1 MPRFT
6 GYVLWFFWTR
16 IFSEKMIAADT
27 IQGELPSHFSAGCCG
42 RFSIPSCSCST
53 PAAISLP
60 VHTSGEFS
68 ELIYFSFVRLT
79 PLGYGEITPVSWMAQ
94 NLTLLEAVWGQTY
107 LVVRVVRLVG
117 LHLSGGLVNRITN
130 RKGYE

>member
-1 MPRFT
+1 MSCGF
-6 GYVLWFFWTR
+6 LDR
-16 IFSEKMIAADT
+16 IFSEKMIASDT
-27 IQGELPSHFSAGCCG
+27 IQGGIAVSFLSGLLWAFFYP
-42 RFSIPSCSCST
+42 ILLLLD

-68 ELIYFSFVRLT
+68 ELIYFFFVRLT

-107 LVVRVVRLVG
+107 LVVRVARLVG
-117 LHLSGGLVNRITN
+117 LHLSGAGQSDH
-130 RKGYE
+130 K

>member
-6 GYVLWFFWTR
+6 GYVSWFFWTGF
-16 IFSEKMIAADT
+16 FSEKMNR
-27 IQGELPSHFSAGCCG
+27 GRSHSGGNCRLISQRVVVGVFL
-42 RFSIPSCSCST
+42 SILLLLD

-94 NLTLLEAVWGQTY
+94 NLTLLEAVWGQPY
-107 LVVRVVRLVG
+107 LVVRVARLVG
-117 LHLSGGLVNRITN
+117 LHLSGAGQSDH
-130 RKGYE
+130 K